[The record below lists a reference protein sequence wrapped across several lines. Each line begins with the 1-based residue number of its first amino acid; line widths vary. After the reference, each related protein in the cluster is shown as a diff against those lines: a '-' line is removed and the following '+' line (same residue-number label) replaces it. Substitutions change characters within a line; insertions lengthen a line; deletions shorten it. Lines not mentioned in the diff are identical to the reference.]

1 LKEVQNEL
9 QLQKE
14 RSDMFM
20 SFVDGETNK
29 VDIRKIL
36 REVEQLQEQI
46 NEREVD
52 RVVDSILN
60 DVLDNQGCHIGHPKA
75 YGRA

>member
-1 LKEVQNEL
+1 VKYESNEL

-29 VDIRKIL
+29 VHIRKLL
-36 REVEQLQEQI
+36 REVEHLQEQI
-46 NEREVD
+46 TERDVD
-52 RVVDSILN
+52 RVVDFSI
-60 DVLDNQGCHIGHPKA
+60 QF
-75 YGRA
+75 